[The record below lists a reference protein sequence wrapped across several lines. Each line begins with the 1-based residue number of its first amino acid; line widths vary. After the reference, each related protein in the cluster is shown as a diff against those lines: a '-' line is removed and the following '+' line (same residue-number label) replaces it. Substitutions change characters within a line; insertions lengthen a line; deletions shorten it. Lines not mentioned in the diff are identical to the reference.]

1 MKNIL
6 FAFIVGML
14 LNSSLCEGQKEVEFV
29 NINGSVFGSSYS
41 VIYENSKKH
50 TPDELK
56 RNTEKLLLDFKK
68 SLSSYDTT
76 SLLSRIN
83 RNEDLKV
90 DAYFEELYNKS
101 VMISEISGGVFDITV
116 GPLVRAWGFGP
127 DRYKNFTEQKLDSL
141 LDLVGMD
148 KIKLENGKIVK
159 SNPNI
164 ILDFNAISK
173 GFSVDVVAR
182 YFDKLGIKNYLIEIG
197 GEIRAK
203 GTRNGNFWRV
213 GIDKPEDTNFM
224 KGQAGIQAIIRI
236 TDRSMATSGN
246 YRRFYI
252 EDGVK
257 YSHSIDP
264 RTGYP
269 IKNRLLSVT
278 VFANECGIADGIATV
293 CMVLGLEDAIEF
305 LNSHPEYSAFM
316 IYSDDNGEFE
326 TWMSE
331 SLKEYITEN

>member
-1 MKNIL
+1 MKNTFYVLLVGAFLTIL
-6 FAFIVGML
+6 SCKNKEAEFIDIHGFIF
-14 LNSSLCEGQKEVEFV
+14 SST
-29 NINGSVFGSSYS
+29 YS
-41 VIYENSKKH
+41 VRYENSKKI

-56 RNTEKLLLDFKK
+56 KDIEKILYDFSA

-90 DAYFEELYNKS
+90 DAYIEELYNKS
-101 VMISEISGGVFDITV
+101 VMIYEIGGGVFDITV

-127 DRYKNFTEQKLDSL
+127 DGRKNFSEQKLDSL

-148 KIKLENGKIVK
+148 KVKLTNGKIVK

-164 ILDFNAISK
+164 VLEFNAIAK
-173 GFSVDVVAR
+173 GFSVDLVAR
-182 YFDKLGIKNYLIEIG
+182 HFDKLGIKNYLVEIG
-197 GEIRAK
+197 GELRVK
-203 GTRNGNFWRV
+203 GTKNGNLWNI
-213 GIDKPEDTNFM
+213 GIDKPTDSNVM
-224 KGQAGIQAIIRI
+224 KGSAGLQAIISI
-236 TDRSMATSGN
+236 TNKSMATSGD

-257 YSHSIDP
+257 YSHTIDP

-269 IKNRLLSVT
+269 VRNKLLSVT
-278 VFANECGIADGIATV
+278 AFADECGIADGIATV
-293 CMVLGLEDAIEF
+293 CMVLGHEKAIEF
-305 LNSHPEYSAFM
+305 LDKHPEYSAFM
-316 IYSDDNGEFE
+316 VYSGDGGEFE

-331 SLKEYITEN
+331 SLKEYIVEE